1 MSDIFPISFFV
12 CLGFIFLQKYL
23 NKKEDNIAKNE
34 PQNLHKKLISRFGGV
49 AIFVSLFLVSFLED
63 NDAYNFLRSA
73 LICAAP
79 VFILGLIDDLRIVI
93 NPVIRLLT
101 VTPSALMA
109 YQFLGTEAYGLDIV
123 FLDYL
128 FEIKFF
134 SILFICF
141 ALAGI
146 VNAFNMI
153 DGINGLVLIFVMTI
167 CSITVLFSQPYF
179 VEQTNLLFVA
189 IFFSCLG
196 VLVLNFPL
204 GRIFLGDGGSY
215 FLGMVISIALIKH
228 YQDNQLSPW
237 YVACVLVYPIT
248 DTIFTILRRI
258 QSKMSTMQAD
268 NQHLHHL
275 IFTTVSLRFEKYD
288 RLKHAITTLLIFCFY
303 TPFMVLANKEP
314 TNSTLLAVFC
324 AAFASLYVVIYFILK
339 NLVLVRRK

>member
-12 CLGFIFLQKYL
+12 SLGFIFLQRFL
-23 NKKEDNIAKNE
+23 NKKSMHHPKQE
-34 PQNLHKKLISRFGGV
+34 PQNLHKILTSRFGGV
-49 AIFVSLFLVSFLED
+49 AIFVSLFLVSFLENTQSYD
-63 NDAYNFLRSA
+63 FLRTA

-79 VFILGLIDDLRIVI
+79 VFILGLIDDLRII
-93 NPVIRLLT
+93 IHPIIRLLT

-109 YQFLGTEAYGLDIV
+109 YQFLGTEAYGLDIF
-123 FLDYL
+123 FLDHL
-128 FEIKFF
+128 FSIKIF

-153 DGINGLVLIFVMTI
+153 DGINGLVLIYVMTI
-167 CSITVLFSQPYF
+167 CFVTVIFSKPYF
-179 VEQTNLLFVA
+179 SEQTNLLFVA

-237 YVACVLVYPIT
+237 YVACVFIYPIT
-248 DTIFTILRRI
+248 DTIFTIIRRL
-258 QSKMSTMQAD
+258 QSKTSTMEPD
-268 NQHLHHL
+268 NLHLHHL
-275 IFTTVSLRFEKYD
+275 IFKTVSYRLKKYE
-288 RLKHAITTLLIFCFY
+288 RLKHAVTTLIIFCIY
-303 TPFMVLANKEP
+303 TPFVIFANTQPENSLNLALICALFA
-314 TNSTLLAVFC
+314 LLYIIF
-324 AAFASLYVVIYFILK
+324 YFTLK
-339 NLVLVRRK
+339 NGLVSEK

>member
-1 MSDIFPISFFV
+1 MSDIFPISLLV
-12 CLGFIFLQKYL
+12 GIGFIFLQRFQ
-23 NKKEDNIAKNE
+23 NKSAINTPIKE

-49 AIFVSLFLVSFLED
+49 AIFVSLFLVSFFED
-63 NDAYNFLRSA
+63 NETYNFLRTA

-79 VFILGLIDDLRIVI
+79 VFVLGLIDDLRIVI
-93 NPVIRLLT
+93 NPTVRLLT
-101 VTPSALMA
+101 VIPSALMA
-109 YQFLGTEAYGLDIV
+109 YQFLGTEAYGLDIAFV
-123 FLDYL
+123 DTI
-128 FEIKFF
+128 FEFKFF

-153 DGINGLVLIFVMTI
+153 DGINGLVLIYVMTI
-167 CSITVLFSQPYF
+167 CFVTVIFSQPYF
-179 VEQTNLLFVA
+179 SEQTNLLFVA

-237 YVACVLVYPIT
+237 YVACVLIYPIT
-248 DTIFTILRRI
+248 DTIFTIIRRMHA
-258 QSKMSTMQAD
+258 KMSTMESD

-275 IFTTVSLRFEKYD
+275 IFESVSNRISKYE
-288 RLKHAITTLLIFCFY
+288 RLKHVITTLIIFAFY
-303 TPFMVLANKEP
+303 TPFILFANTQP
-314 TNSTLLAVFC
+314 TNTTLLALICAVFI
-324 AAFASLYVVIYFILK
+324 FLYVVSYFVLKKFILSQK
-339 NLVLVRRK
+339 

>member
-1 MSDIFPISFFV
+1 MSDIFPISLLV
-12 CLGFIFLQKYL
+12 GIGFIFLQRFQ
-23 NKKEDNIAKNE
+23 NKSATNTPMKE

-49 AIFVSLFLVSFLED
+49 AIFVSLFLVSFFED
-63 NDAYNFLRSA
+63 NETYNFLRTA

-79 VFILGLIDDLRIVI
+79 VFVLGLIDDLRIVI
-93 NPVIRLLT
+93 NPTVRLLT
-101 VTPSALMA
+101 VIPSALMA
-109 YQFLGTEAYGLDIV
+109 YQFLGTEAYGLDIAFV
-123 FLDYL
+123 DTI
-128 FEIKFF
+128 FEFKFF

-153 DGINGLVLIFVMTI
+153 DGINGLVLIYVMTI
-167 CSITVLFSQPYF
+167 CFVTVIFSQPYF
-179 VEQTNLLFVA
+179 SEQTNLLFVA

-237 YVACVLVYPIT
+237 YVACVLIYPIT
-248 DTIFTILRRI
+248 DTIFTILRRMHA
-258 QSKMSTMQAD
+258 KMSTMESD

-275 IFTTVSLRFEKYD
+275 IFESVSNRISKYE
-288 RLKHAITTLLIFCFY
+288 RLKHVITTLIIFVFY
-303 TPFMVLANKEP
+303 TPFILFANTQP
-314 TNSTLLAVFC
+314 TNTTLLAFICAVFI
-324 AAFASLYVVIYFILK
+324 FLYVVSYFVLKKFILSQK
-339 NLVLVRRK
+339 

>member
-1 MSDIFPISFFV
+1 MSDIFPISLLV
-12 CLGFIFLQKYL
+12 SIGFIFLHRMQ
-23 NKKEDNIAKNE
+23 NKSAIDAPIKE

-63 NDAYNFLRSA
+63 NETYNFLRTT

-79 VFILGLIDDLRIVI
+79 VFVLGLIDDLRIVI
-93 NPVIRLLT
+93 DPTIRLLT
-101 VTPSALMA
+101 VIPSALMA
-109 YQFLGTEAYGLDIV
+109 YQFLGTQAYGLDIP
-123 FLDYL
+123 FIDNF

-153 DGINGLVLIFVMTI
+153 DGINGLVLIYVMTI
-167 CSITVLFSQPYF
+167 CFITVFYSQPYF
-179 VEQTNLLFVA
+179 SEQTYLLFVA

-237 YVACVLVYPIT
+237 YVACVLIYPIT
-248 DTIFTILRRI
+248 DTIFTIFRRI
-258 QSKMSTMQAD
+258 QTKMSTMESD
-268 NQHLHHL
+268 NLHLHHL
-275 IFTTVSLRFEKYD
+275 IFKSVSNKISKYE
-288 RLKHAITTLLIFCFY
+288 RLKHVITTLIIFSLY
-303 TPFMVLANKEP
+303 TPFIFLANYQP
-314 TNSTLLAVFC
+314 TNTLLL
-324 AAFASLYVVIYFILK
+324 ASVCGFFILFYVVSYFVLK
-339 NLVLVRRK
+339 KYLLSHK

>member
-1 MSDIFPISFFV
+1 MSDIFPISLLV
-12 CLGFIFLQKYL
+12 GIGFIFLQRIQNRSGTDIPIK
-23 NKKEDNIAKNE
+23 E

-63 NDAYNFLRSA
+63 NETYNFLRTA

-79 VFILGLIDDLRIVI
+79 VFVLGLIDDLRIVI
-93 NPVIRLLT
+93 DPTVRLLT
-101 VTPSALMA
+101 VIPSALMA
-109 YQFLGTEAYGLDIV
+109 YQFLGTEAYGVDIA
-123 FLDYL
+123 FLDPF
-128 FEIKFF
+128 FEFKFF
-134 SILFICF
+134 SIFFICF

-153 DGINGLVLIFVMTI
+153 DGINGLVLIYVMTI
-167 CSITVLFSQPYF
+167 CFITVFSSQPYF
-179 VEQTNLLFVA
+179 SEQTNLLFVA

-237 YVACVLVYPIT
+237 YVVCVLIYPIT
-248 DTIFTILRRI
+248 DTIFTIFRRI
-258 QSKMSTMQAD
+258 QAQMSTMESD

-275 IFTTVSLRFEKYD
+275 IFETVSNKISKYE
-288 RLKHAITTLLIFCFY
+288 RLKHVITTSIIFTLY
-303 TPFMVLANKEP
+303 TPFILFANTQP
-314 TNSTLLAVFC
+314 TNTPLLALVCGVFIL
-324 AAFASLYVVIYFILK
+324 LYVMSYFALK
-339 NLVLVRRK
+339 KFLLLQK